1 MKHSNNIRLA
11 LAALMGA
18 AAIGFASCEDQPDEY
33 KSTSGSPEVQYIRL
47 PESADSVVTKS
58 YLQTTV
64 CLVGNNLRSIR
75 KLLFNDQE
83 ALLNTS
89 YITDNTLLVDIPKNI
104 PAAVTDK
111 IYMINEAGDTTTYD
125 FHVIVPPPVVSAMNC
140 EYAAAG
146 DEVTLTGD
154 YFIQDPYKPLKVKFN
169 DGTLPV
175 TDIRSISKNSITFT
189 VPAGAQS
196 GRVCVESVY
205 GESRSQFVYKDNR
218 NILFDFDG
226 SHGGL
231 AGGHGWRPGRI
242 RTGGIDGSYLYLG
255 GAAMLGKV
263 GATWD
268 EDDFAMNYWPE
279 PSAGFPELT
288 AIPSFANMLDTCD
301 IDDLALKF
309 ECRVP
314 ETSPWSASAL
324 QLIFTGNLYAAGGSQ
339 GGGFTYVA
347 EGLTGAFRAIAPS
360 ITGHADFEEGMRIVN
375 WPRANFLA
383 AKEKLGMTDDEM
395 NTFNAYFDVMNFASR
410 VTCPVISCFSLQDTT
425 DPVRT
430 NLAPFNLLDKVKEGD
445 KVYIINPFLGHAT
458 PAGWGKWYMEFFE
471 KHHSD
476 RTPAAIR
483 QTTSS
488 TAGDTCAVC
497 FDMTGRRVSVPGRGL
512 YITGGRKLVMR

>member
-33 KSTSGSPEVQYIRL
+33 KSTSGSPEVQYVRL
-47 PESADSVVTKS
+47 PESADSVITKS

-125 FHVIVPPPVVSAMNC
+125 FHVIVPPPVVSAMSC

-146 DEVTLTGD
+146 
-154 YFIQDPYKPLKVKFN
+154 
-169 DGTLPV
+169 
-175 TDIRSISKNSITFT
+175 
-189 VPAGAQS
+189 
-196 GRVCVESVY
+196 
-205 GESRSQFVYKDNR
+205 
-218 NILFDFDG
+218 
-226 SHGGL
+226 
-231 AGGHGWRPGRI
+231 
-242 RTGGIDGSYLYLG
+242 
-255 GAAMLGKV
+255 
-263 GATWD
+263 D

-288 AIPSFANMLDTCD
+288 AISSFANMLDTCD

-339 GGGFTYVA
+339 GGCFTYVA

-395 NTFNAYFDVMNFASR
+395 NTFNAYFDVMNFASC

-458 PAGWGKWYMEFFE
+458 PAGWGKRYMEFFE

>member
-33 KSTSGSPEVQYIRL
+33 KSTSGSPEVQYVRL
-47 PESADSVVTKS
+47 PESADSVITKS

-125 FHVIVPPPVVSAMNC
+125 FHVIVPPPVVSAMSC

-146 DEVTLTGD
+146 
-154 YFIQDPYKPLKVKFN
+154 
-169 DGTLPV
+169 
-175 TDIRSISKNSITFT
+175 
-189 VPAGAQS
+189 
-196 GRVCVESVY
+196 
-205 GESRSQFVYKDNR
+205 
-218 NILFDFDG
+218 
-226 SHGGL
+226 
-231 AGGHGWRPGRI
+231 
-242 RTGGIDGSYLYLG
+242 
-255 GAAMLGKV
+255 
-263 GATWD
+263 D

-288 AIPSFANMLDTCD
+288 AISSFANMLDTCD

-339 GGGFTYVA
+339 GGCFTYVA

-458 PAGWGKWYMEFFE
+458 PAGWGKRYMEFFE

>member
-1 MKHSNNIRLA
+1 MQGVNYLYNSPWYDFQRGFIKVGEVMSGNYYWGSSPYMTLTVNSTDADLTSMSNSLWSV
-11 LAALMGA
+11 
-18 AAIGFASCEDQPDEY
+18 IGHAN
-33 KSTSGSPEVQYIRL
+33 
-47 PESADSVVTKS
+47 
-58 YLQTTV
+58 TV
-64 CLVGNNLRSIR
+64 YNNLKGASASQAVKTER
-75 KLLFNDQE
+75 KGLCGECL
-83 ALLNTS
+83 
-89 YITDNTLLVDIPKNI
+89 
-104 PAAVTDK
+104 
-111 IYMINEAGDTTTYD
+111 
-125 FHVIVPPPVVSAMNC
+125 
-140 EYAAAG
+140 
-146 DEVTLTGD
+146 
-154 YFIQDPYKPLKVKFN
+154 
-169 DGTLPV
+169 
-175 TDIRSISKNSITFT
+175 R
-189 VPAGAQS
+189 
-196 GRVCVESVY
+196 
-205 GESRSQFVYKDNR
+205 ESRSQFVYKDNR

-255 GAAMLGKV
+255 GAAILGKV

-395 NTFNAYFDVMNFASR
+395 NTFNAYFDVMNFASC

-430 NLAPFNLLDKVKEGD
+430 NLAPFNLLDKVKEDD

-458 PAGWGKWYMEFFE
+458 PAGWGKRYMEFFE